1 MKYITP
7 ETKSLQVNGQDLLV
21 SFGVNEASAGPAPT
35 PTAPD
40 RMSLPSITKTNGS
53 W

>member
-1 MKYITP
+1 MKYTTP
-7 ETKSLQVNGQDLLV
+7 ETKCLQVNGQDLLV
-21 SFGVNEASAGPAPT
+21 SFGEMNAGSPAPT

-40 RMSLPSITKTNGS
+40 RMSLPSINKTAGS